1 MAIIFSVFD
10 IVWGFKLYR
19 RYKINKKHPQN
30 EENQMEVNNTFE
42 GHPVDMGLRY
52 ANVLKNL

>member
-1 MAIIFSVFD
+1 M
-10 IVWGFKLYR
+10 WGFKLYR

-30 EENQMEVNNTFE
+30 EETQMEVNNTFE